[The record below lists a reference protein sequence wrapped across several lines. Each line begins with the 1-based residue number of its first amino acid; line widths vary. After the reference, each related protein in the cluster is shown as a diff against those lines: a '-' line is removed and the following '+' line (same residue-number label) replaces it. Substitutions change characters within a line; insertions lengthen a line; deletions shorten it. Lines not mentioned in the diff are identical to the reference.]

1 MATVP
6 ETRVQVKVQPFH
18 PYLLRLY
25 GISEAEFDALGD
37 EDLKAE
43 YMDGVMIV
51 HSPASV
57 SHEWRVAFLLTLL
70 NLYVSEQG
78 RGIVLGGNA
87 LFRVGPRRFAPDIM
101 VVGDAT
107 RVTSKEIEGPPDLA
121 IEVLSESTRD
131 YDLGEK
137 RVAYYEAGIPEIWLV
152 DLEQKVV
159 RVERRGDSYRTEIV
173 SEGWVVSEAVPGFR
187 IRAEWLWQ
195 DPLPSVIRCWEAI
208 HGV

>member
-57 SHEWRVAFLLTLL
+57 SHEWRVALLLTLL

-137 RVAYYEAGIPEIWLV
+137 RGAYREAGVREIWWV
-152 DLEQKVV
+152 DAEARVV
-159 RVERRGDSYRTEIV
+159 MVERQREGYVPERIH
-173 SEGWVVSEAVPGFR
+173 EGWVVSEAVPGFR

>member
-25 GISEAEFDALGD
+25 EISEAEFDALGD

-87 LFRVGPRRFAPDIM
+87 LFRVGSRRFAPDIM
-101 VVGDAT
+101 VVGDTT
-107 RVTSKEIEGPPDLA
+107 RATSKEIEGPPELA

-137 RVAYYEAGIPEIWLV
+137 RAAYREAGVREIWWV
-152 DLEQKVV
+152 DAEARVV
-159 RVERRGDSYRTEIV
+159 MVERQGEGYVPERIH
-173 SEGWVVSEAVPGFR
+173 EGWVVSEAVPGFR

-195 DPLPSVIRCWEAI
+195 DPLPSVIRCWEVI